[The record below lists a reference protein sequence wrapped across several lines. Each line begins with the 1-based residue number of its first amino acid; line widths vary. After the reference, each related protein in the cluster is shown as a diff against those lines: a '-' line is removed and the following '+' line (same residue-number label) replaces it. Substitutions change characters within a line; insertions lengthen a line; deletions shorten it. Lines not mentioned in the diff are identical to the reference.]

1 MRKRRVLAAL
11 LALSLVVSGNSMT
24 VLAAETGE
32 EQSVVTAQEEETQE
46 IAPEEDKETEEAA
59 GEAPADEDTSEP
71 STEGEASE
79 EEKPEENDPPA
90 SEDEGDVETEPVE
103 EGVETEDQDSSV
115 SGNDVTAD
123 TEETEEDPEESAAT
137 VRMMTFTDD
146 AGLRITFD
154 VNAAE
159 KNAEKVTITDGVVT
173 GVDGSVEGVIDLRE
187 KEITQIGAN
196 AFNGKTKITYVML
209 PKTVKSLGEG
219 AFEDCTALK
228 GVSIPSRL
236 ETVGDSAFKGCTAL
250 TQLALPNSV
259 ISIGANAFYGDSRLF
274 MLNMVS
280 VEYSKLETI
289 GDSAFKNCSSLE
301 LFCSDEN
308 YILPESL
315 TTIGSS
321 AFYGCV
327 KIDKVVMGDGIVSLG
342 ESAYAYCSGIK
353 KMTVS
358 ARIQTVPQ
366 RAFLNCTELIELTF
380 STTVRGAVTIESN
393 AFENCSK
400 LGSLDL
406 PQKVSVVK
414 EDAFK
419 GCTALRRIY
428 IRNDDAELKNGA
440 FPNANPDL
448 CIIGSK
454 NSAAKDYA
462 ENNGK
467 LRFIPIDES
476 GRTDYYTYAQKLT
489 GPTGD
494 GKIQIKVT
502 NNKDSVTKEFS
513 TIQDINGIKNTD
525 GIGDYDKGVKAGT
538 DCYVVINWPDGLA
551 KVIRLVSGSLKCNGE
566 KITTDAGKR
575 YTFKMPEGGATIT
588 AEFEYITPENVITGN
603 ENTIE
608 GRLSSDVNYDY
619 QRNIGYMKVGQST
632 KFYLTNSYGGAE
644 TRIPASKVEY
654 RVSKHSESGVVSV
667 DAKGNVKALKAG
679 TAIVEAEVK
688 TDSGTVPV
696 DVTIVVESTGID
708 HISVLLPNADTE
720 YTIERDEKGISGI
733 SISTTEIAKD
743 YQFTIKAAAFGSEED
758 DEEMAVPFTWASSD
772 TKVAKVAKASTAA
785 AASENTIIIPKGT
798 DGEATI
804 TVSATG
810 VDKKKVIRKF
820 IVCVQNYEPRL
831 NAAKITV
838 NPKQVDGATTI
849 GIIDAYGKAVD
860 NDKIIEAYD
869 AKSGEKVGGFKFTFV
884 KKEGVVSTYQ
894 VSAVPGMK
902 QQTYN
907 VKLKINVETVAKPY
921 EPSLAIVIKES
932 FPNPTVTFDKK
943 NKINLFYANDET
955 EIEPIIGKLG
965 NDVISEYSL
974 EPLTEKDH
982 KNYEDDEKFIKNF
995 TIDPKTGVIT
1005 QKIDQ
1010 LLKNKSGKPVLT
1022 GYLVLKFEGYD
1033 SKQVKKYKITIP
1045 TQTTAP
1051 SYVLD
1056 RTTDTFG
1063 NLFEGDQVVYLQL
1076 LDKKTKKPIE
1086 WDEGY
1091 SDTDVLKIDTSST
1104 FGFANAE
1111 LEGIDQKVDGE
1122 IKKCVNI
1129 KVTVPESSLNKTGK
1143 LVMKVRNGKWA
1154 EGKEFKYTYNIKI
1167 DTNPHKLSLKK
1178 ATISFNANYP
1188 ERVETF
1194 ALVSNHRDETIK
1206 GTQNFEAQFTS
1217 KTADDYQ
1224 KLSVTCENGEGSIAL
1239 KPQGQDI
1246 KAGNYKYVYK
1256 YTDMAGKENKV
1267 TLTVKVSKTTPTVT
1281 LKGTNAFNLA
1291 AKTTDQGVTRYVETS
1306 EMTMTVK
1313 NLPDDPKYQEITG
1326 ESGGNAGGDQTSE
1339 TEEVSALATTEL
1351 NQERNPQFYTLDA
1364 EETFAGIVFATRG
1377 FEAEKP
1383 QDYFN
1388 FEWVEDENGA
1398 GGKIRVSLKKLL
1410 ATKTYSLKM
1419 TPIYRNNTNS
1429 IRTAKPISFSIK
1441 IYNSSISSVKL
1452 SAKGK
1457 INLLDRGGECTEKNG
1472 IRYTPTISNLKDTLQ
1487 EVKLLA
1493 EYPKLGDYA
1502 DDTKLSPLFE
1512 AKITEDKK
1520 SFYIVPKEG
1529 VELENKK
1536 TYVVYAWLLMD
1547 GYRFGSQTGDGIY
1560 TNPIK
1565 VSTAEILPKV
1575 KTDKTA
1581 VDLYL
1586 SSKSYD
1592 ATFVVQK
1599 KDEKAI
1605 GAIEGI
1611 DFGEKDEKARESF
1624 DIEETEKL
1632 EDGSLLVHIKLKQGV
1647 SYGCNTTN
1655 KVTMYIKFK
1664 GQGKNTA
1671 GTSISMNVKINK

>member
-1 MRKRRVLAAL
+1 MRKRRVLAIL
-11 LALSLVVSGNSMT
+11 LALSLVVSGNGMT
-24 VLAAETGE
+24 VLAAETGA
-32 EQSVVTAQEEETQE
+32 EQSVVTIQEEPTGTSEESEETD
-46 IAPEEDKETEEAA
+46 APDTTEETAE
-59 GEAPADEDTSEP
+59 EAPADEDTSEP

-79 EEKPEENDPPA
+79 EEKPEETDPSAP
-90 SEDEGDVETEPVE
+90 EDEGDVETEPVE

-115 SGNDVTAD
+115 SENDVTAD
-123 TEETEEDPEESAAT
+123 TEETEEDPEESAAA

-154 VNAAE
+154 ANAAVN
-159 KNAEKVTITDGVVT
+159 NAEKVTITDGVVT
-173 GVDGSVEGVIDLRE
+173 GVDSNVEGVIDLRE

-196 AFNGKTKITYVML
+196 AFKGKTKITYVML
-209 PKTVKSLGEG
+209 PKTVKSFGEG
-219 AFEDCTALK
+219 AFEGCTALK

-259 ISIGANAFYGDSRLF
+259 ASIGANAFDGDSRLF

-301 LFCSDEN
+301 LFCSDEK
-308 YILPESL
+308 YILPESV
-315 TTIGSS
+315 TTIGSR
-321 AFYGCV
+321 AFYECI
-327 KIDKVVMGDGIVSLG
+327 KIDNVVMGDGITSLG
-342 ESAYAYCSGIK
+342 ESAYENCSGIK
-353 KMTVS
+353 KVVVS
-358 ARIQTVPQ
+358 ARISTVPQ
-366 RAFLNCTELIELTF
+366 KAFLNCTELIELTF
-380 STTVRGAVTIESN
+380 STTVRGPVTIESS

-406 PQKVSVVK
+406 PQKVSTVK

-428 IRNDDAELKNGA
+428 IRNDDADLKNGA

-502 NNKDSVTKEFS
+502 NNKDSVTKEFA
-513 TIQDINGIKNTD
+513 TIQDINEISNTD

-551 KVIRLVSGSLKCNGE
+551 QVIRLVSGSLKCNGE

-575 YTFKMPEGGATIT
+575 YTFKMPDGGATIT
-588 AEFEYITPENVITGN
+588 AEFEYITPENVIQGN
-603 ENTIE
+603 KDTIE

-644 TRIPASKVEY
+644 TRIPASKVDY

-667 DAKGNVKALKAG
+667 DAKGNVKALKEG

-688 TDSGTVPV
+688 TDSGTVSV
-696 DVTIVVESTGID
+696 DVTIDVESTGID

-720 YTIERDEKGISGI
+720 LTIERDEKGISGI
-733 SISTTEIAKD
+733 SIPTTELAKD

-772 TKVAKVAKASTAA
+772 TKVAKVARASTAA
-785 AASENTIIIPKGT
+785 AASENTVIIPKGT

-804 TVSATG
+804 TVSAAG

-869 AKSGEKVGGFKFTFV
+869 AKSGEKVGGFKFTFA

-894 VSAVPGMK
+894 VSALPGMK

-907 VKLKINVETVAKPY
+907 VKLKINVKNIAKPY

-943 NKINLFYANDET
+943 KKINLFYANDGT

-974 EPLTEKDH
+974 EPLTERDH
-982 KNYEDDEKFIKNF
+982 NNYEDDEKFIKNF
-995 TIDPKTGVIT
+995 TINPKTGVIT
-1005 QKIDQ
+1005 QNIDQ

-1045 TQTTAP
+1045 TQTIAP
-1051 SYVLD
+1051 TYVLD

-1063 NLFEGDQVVYLQL
+1063 NLFENDQVVYLQL
-1076 LDKKTKKPIE
+1076 LDKKTKKPVE

-1091 SDTDVLKIDTSST
+1091 SDADVLKIDTSST
-1104 FGFANAE
+1104 FGLANAE

-1122 IKKCVNI
+1122 TKKCVNI

-1143 LVMKVRNGKWA
+1143 LVMKVRNSKWA

-1167 DTNPHKLSLKK
+1167 DTKPHKLSLKK

-1194 ALVSNHRDETIK
+1194 ALVSNHRDEKIT
-1206 GTQNFEAQFTS
+1206 GTQNFEAQSTS
-1217 KTADDYQ
+1217 KTAGDYQ

-1313 NLPDDPKYQEITG
+1313 NLPDNPKYL
-1326 ESGGNAGGDQTSE
+1326 ESTDNGDETSE
-1339 TEEVSALATTEL
+1339 PEEISALATTEL
-1351 NQERNPQFYTLDA
+1351 IQERNPQFYTLDA
-1364 EETFAGIVFATRG
+1364 EETFAAIVFATKG
-1377 FEAEKP
+1377 FEAENP

-1388 FEWVEDENGA
+1388 FEWVEDEDGA
-1398 GGKIRVSLKKLL
+1398 GGKIRVSLKKVL

-1429 IRTAKPISFSIK
+1429 IRTAKPISFSVK
-1441 IYNSSISSVKL
+1441 IYNSLISSVKL

-1472 IRYTPTISNLKDTLQ
+1472 IRYTPTISNLKDTLK

-1493 EYPKLGDYA
+1493 EYPQLGDYA

-1547 GYRFGSQTGDGIY
+1547 GYKFGSQTGDGIY
-1560 TNPIK
+1560 TTNPIK
-1565 VSTAEILPKV
+1565 INTAEILPKV

-1586 SSKSYD
+1586 SSKGYD
-1592 ATFVVQK
+1592 ATFIVQK

-1624 DIEETEKL
+1624 DIEEAEKL

-1655 KVTMYIKFK
+1655 KITMYIKFK
-1664 GQGKNTA
+1664 GQGTNTA
-1671 GTSISMNVKINK
+1671 GTPISMNVKINK